1 LALEETG
8 LGVRKHRAI
17 ALAFV
22 FQFCGLKLRNLPLF
36 QSKLIFPM
44 KIQVAQSD
52 ADILKCWPVMHV
64 LRPHL
69 QESAFL
75 PTVREMLTEGYR
87 LAFIEENGIAASAI
101 GFRYEQKLFDGK
113 QFYIDD
119 LTTLDEHR
127 GKGYAGLLLD
137 FVFESARA
145 LGYDCVTLDS
155 GPTRHDAHRLYLNK
169 GFKIA
174 SHHFI
179 WKL

>member
-1 LALEETG
+1 LGAHFSILRLKTTELA
-8 LGVRKHRAI
+8 
-17 ALAFV
+17 AFSA
-22 FQFCGLKLRNLPLF
+22 K
-36 QSKLIFPM
+36 IDFPM
-44 KIQVAQSD
+44 KIHLAQSD

-75 PTVREMLTEGYR
+75 PTVREMLAEGYR
-87 LAFIEENGIAASAI
+87 LAFIEENSIAASAI

-137 FVFESARA
+137 FVFESAKA

-169 GFKIA
+169 GFKIT
-174 SHHFI
+174 SHHFT
-179 WKL
+179 WKA